1 VGEEQAVP
9 ANTEV
14 KRMKWAPWL
23 FGSLTALMIA
33 SCGGERRDDTGAAG
47 DAGTETGTMG
57 EATDTT
63 TPPATGGMPSDTARG
78 GARIEGDTTQPRPGT
93 SGAVDS
99 VGDTAR
105 KTADSAA
112 GQSH

>member
-1 VGEEQAVP
+1 
-9 ANTEV
+9 
-14 KRMKWAPWL
+14 MKWAPWL
-23 FGSLTALMIA
+23 FGSLTALILA
-33 SCGGERRDDTGAAG
+33 SCGGERRDDTGA
-47 DAGTETGTMG
+47 AGTETGTMG

-63 TPPATGGMPSDTARG
+63 TPPATGGTTSDTARG
-78 GARIEGDTTQPRPGT
+78 GARIEGDTAQPSSGT

-112 GQSH
+112 RSGY